1 MGQFAR
7 RGADGRLLQSAN
19 AKLRGDKSTSRG
31 RNVYSGSTHSRF
43 RIALEFFR
51 LKRISAYMTTSTHVA
66 KQPLPSLA
74 VAAIGVVF
82 GDIGTSPLYSLKE
95 AFSPSHGIP
104 LTNTSI
110 LGVISLLFWAI
121 MIVVSVKYVLIV
133 MRADNNGEGGV
144 LALMALALR
153 SLDRKSR
160 SVVVLTALGIFG
172 ACMFY
177 GDAVITPAISVMS
190 AVEGLEIAA
199 PKLAHL
205 VLPLTMVILIALFW
219 IQRHGTALVGR
230 LFGPI
235 MVIWFITIAV
245 LGAARIVQQPGVI
258 AALNPYYAISFMSA
272 HLLQAYV
279 VLGSVVLV
287 LTGAEALYADMGHF
301 GAKPIRCAW
310 YGLVMP
316 SLVINYFGQGALLM
330 QDHRA
335 IENPFFLLAPDWA
348 LLPLV
353 VLSTVATVIASQAV
367 ISGAY
372 SLTSQAILLGYV
384 PRMKVLH
391 TSDLAIGQIYVP
403 VVNWMLLF
411 IILCI
416 VVGFKSSD
424 NLAAAYGIAVTATM
438 VMTTILVSVVMTK
451 LWKWNKWLV
460 GLIIAGLLIIDLGF
474 FGANLLKVEE
484 GGWLPLGIGAL
495 LFFLLMTW
503 FKGRMIVKERTAA
516 DGIPL
521 MPFLQ
526 GLLAH
531 PPHRVSGTA
540 IYLTGSDTLVP
551 VSLLHNLKHNKVLH
565 ERTIFLTFKIRD
577 IPYVSNAERVS
588 VKDIGGGLYLV
599 KADYGFNET
608 PDVKAVLEEIGR
620 IEGMSF
626 EMMDTSFFLARETVV
641 PTQLPGMSIF
651 RERVFAWMHQN
662 AAKPTD
668 FFSIPAN
675 RVVELGTKIEI

>member
-1 MGQFAR
+1 
-7 RGADGRLLQSAN
+7 
-19 AKLRGDKSTSRG
+19 
-31 RNVYSGSTHSRF
+31 
-43 RIALEFFR
+43 
-51 LKRISAYMTTSTHVA
+51 MTNTTLAHEH
-66 KQPLPSLA
+66 KEPLPSLA
-74 VAAIGVVF
+74 IAAIGVVF

-95 AFSPSHGIP
+95 AFSPSHGIG
-104 LTNTSI
+104 LSEASI

-121 MIVVSVKYVLIV
+121 VMVVAVKYVLFV

-144 LALMALALR
+144 FAMMTLALR
-153 SLDRKSR
+153 SVKESGKV
-160 SVVVLTALGIFG
+160 SGVLMMLGIFG

-177 GDAVITPAISVMS
+177 GDAVITPAMSVIS

-199 PKLAHL
+199 PKLSPY
-205 VLPLTMVILIALFW
+205 VLPITIVILIALFW
-219 IQRHGTALVGR
+219 IQRHGTAVVGK

-235 MVIWFITIAV
+235 MLVWFVTLAV
-245 LGAARIVQQPGVI
+245 LGAVHIVKEPGII
-258 AALNPYYAISFMSA
+258 AALNPYYAMSFMA
-272 HLLQAYV
+272 QHVLQAYI

-301 GAKPIRCAW
+301 GAKPIRYGW
-310 YGLVMP
+310 YAIVMP
-316 SLVINYFGQGALLM
+316 SLLLNYFGQGALLM
-330 QDHRA
+330 HDPKA
-335 IENPFFLLAPDWA
+335 IESPFFLLAPDWA

-353 VLSTVATVIASQAV
+353 ILSTVATVIASQAV

-372 SLTSQAILLGYV
+372 SLTSQAIQLGYV
-384 PRMKVLH
+384 PRMKILH
-391 TSDLAIGQIYVP
+391 TSELAIGQIYIP
-403 VVNWMLLF
+403 LVNWMLLF

-416 VVGFKSSD
+416 VVGFKSSE
-424 NLAAAYGIAVTATM
+424 NLAAAYGLAVTATM
-438 VMTTILVSVVMTK
+438 LTTTILVSVVMVN
-451 LWKWNKWLV
+451 LWGWNRFLV
-460 GLIIAGLLIIDLGF
+460 GGMIAVFLAIDIGF
-474 FGANLLKVEE
+474 FGASLLKIEQ
-484 GGWLPLGIGAL
+484 GGWLPLCIGGA

-503 FKGRMIVKERTAA
+503 YKGRMIVKDRTAA

-540 IYLTGSDTLVP
+540 IYLTGSDSLVP

-565 ERTIFLTFKIRD
+565 ERTIFLNFQTRD
-577 IPYVSNAERVS
+577 IPYVDDAHRLE
-588 VKDIGGGLYLV
+588 VKDIGGGLFLV
-599 KADYGFNET
+599 KAAYGFNET
-608 PDVKAVLEEIGR
+608 PDVKAVLEQITR
-620 IEGMSF
+620 THAMTF
-626 EMMDTSFFLARETVV
+626 ELMDTSFFMARETVV
-641 PTQLPGMSIF
+641 PTELPGMSVW